1 MDNLSDLLLRE
12 QGFEP
17 CIEFGFVAALGVSI
31 RAAKGGIEQYI
42 KLTARRVEYL
52 RGTQYDPDV
61 EVVPVVLFQELKS
74 VPLSRNTEDIADAVK
89 RAYLKIGHT
98 EGCVGVPIPIDF
110 GPGEGALTVNEL
122 RQNRSTASS
131 LFPLRTVSDRDHVTP
146 MIEPG
151 RMAWA
156 LSGEALIGA
165 LVARAT
171 SGQILIDKSSDDDTR
186 LAFIQALREAG
197 QSETSIEAGLTRIM
211 AWTSE
216 ILLRPLVKPCFRA
229 SAYPLRPTVVPSDR
243 MRMR

>member
-1 MDNLSDLLLRE
+1 MDNLNDLLLRE

-17 CIEFGFVAALGVSI
+17 CVDFGFVAALGVSI
-31 RAAKGGIEQYI
+31 RAPKGGIEQYT
-42 KLTARRVEYL
+42 KLTARRVEYV
-52 RGTQYDPDV
+52 RGTLYDPDV

-89 RAYLKIGHT
+89 RAYLKISHT

-122 RQNRSTASS
+122 RQNRTTASS
-131 LFPLRTVSDRDHVTP
+131 LFPLRTVADRDHVTP
-146 MIEPG
+146 MVEAG
-151 RMAWA
+151 RGTWT
-156 LSGEALIGA
+156 LSAEALIGG

-186 LAFIQALREAG
+186 LAFIQAMREAG
-197 QSETSIEAGLTRIM
+197 QAESSIEAGLTRIM

-216 ILLRPLVKPCFRA
+216 ILLRPLVQPCFQI
-229 SAYPLRPTVVPSDR
+229 SSYPRRPVVVSNDR